1 MQSAV
6 NMAIIT
12 SVIFGIITPVI
23 CYFYIS
29 LDNLLLNLAVI
40 ATSFGVLYSGLSV
53 LRLFEMNEKIS
64 KKSHKV
70 LGIIIVCVA
79 LLLMILVIGNAIL
92 KLIHLL

>member
-1 MQSAV
+1 
-6 NMAIIT
+6 
-12 SVIFGIITPVI
+12 
-23 CYFYIS
+23 
-29 LDNLLLNLAVI
+29 
-40 ATSFGVLYSGLSV
+40 VLYSGLSV

-79 LLLMILVIGNAIL
+79 LLLMILVIGNTIL